1 MGLWSQVAHVGIA
14 SRLSGR
20 RESGC
25 DMRSFGLV
33 LPLLGFA
40 ALLSVS
46 TFGQTPNST
55 PVPDKLSGRLQEL
68 NKRAINGD
76 TKAQLRMGLAYE
88 FGDGVAKDLDKAMH
102 WYRIAADRGDPVAQT
117 DLGYFYETGANGP
130 KDPTEAAKWYMRAAL
145 SGFTRAKFNLGV
157 LYLAG
162 TGMQRNSAEAA
173 HWIGEA
179 AEDGC
184 PSALTSLSY
193 LYANGMGVPR
203 DPQKAAELSRK
214 AGKKGDVKQ
223 CMSLNPKT
231 AATSIASANV
241 GIE

>member
-1 MGLWSQVAHVGIA
+1 
-14 SRLSGR
+14 
-20 RESGC
+20 
-25 DMRSFGLV
+25 MRSFGSALGLV
-33 LPLLGFA
+33 GFA

-46 TFGQTPNST
+46 AFGQAPNSAS
-55 PVPDKLSGRLQEL
+55 VPEKLSGRLEEL
-68 NKRAINGD
+68 NKRALDGD

-102 WYRIAADRGDPVAQT
+102 WYRIAAERGDPVAQT

-162 TGMQRNSAEAA
+162 AGVQRNNAEAA

-184 PSALTSLSY
+184 PSALVSLSY
-193 LYANGMGVPR
+193 LYTNGMGVPR
-203 DPQKAAELSRK
+203 DPQKAAELSHK
-214 AGKKGDVKQ
+214 AEKKNDAKL
-223 CMSLNPKT
+223 CMGLNPRT
-231 AATSIASANV
+231 TATSVASASV